1 MRCAGMVTSL
11 SCAVHSVATMHID
24 LELPMASVA
33 LDTVWVRACAGH
45 LTMLDKLLDRADAE
59 CIAVEMSQHDH
70 WREMPPGL
78 AAASVMFEFA
88 DSRKG

>member
-1 MRCAGMVTSL
+1 MRGAGMVTSL
-11 SCAVHSVATMHID
+11 SCAVHSVATMHIN

-70 WREMPPGL
+70 WR
-78 AAASVMFEFA
+78 
-88 DSRKG
+88 